1 MNYEVAFASNFSEGL
16 WLSQTRAGGRVGL
29 RDGRNEAG
37 EHREGLQGERSTL
50 LHEGEWK

>member
-1 MNYEVAFASNFSEGL
+1 MVKPDQG
-16 WLSQTRAGGRVGL
+16 RGRVGL

-50 LHEGEWK
+50 LHEGEWI